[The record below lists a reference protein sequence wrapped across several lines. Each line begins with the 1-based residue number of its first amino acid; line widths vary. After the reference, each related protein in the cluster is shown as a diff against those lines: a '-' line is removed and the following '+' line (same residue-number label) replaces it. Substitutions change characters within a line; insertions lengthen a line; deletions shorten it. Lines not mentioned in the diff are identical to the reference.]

1 MKWFLY
7 IIILIES
14 VIWNINYANAQNII
28 VRAHPDTNK
37 IKIGEHFNIELMAK
51 GPIGSKFIFP
61 TYSDTINEHFDII
74 SQSKYDTLFNED
86 KSEITIKQKWRVTS
100 FDSGYWAI
108 SPLKFYILPDTAKF
122 FETEAFL
129 MQVNTVEVD
138 TTKEVKDIKQP
149 YSAPISW
156 QEWLPYALGTFGLI
170 GLLIFIIWYIK
181 QKRNQPAKLPEP
193 IAINPGEKALNLL
206 QELERKKLWQN
217 GFNKDYYT
225 ELTDILRNYFDE
237 KYFTKT
243 NEQVSDEIMISMRT
257 YLNQINL
264 NQLKQ
269 ILWLADMVKF
279 AKEQPVA
286 SENELAYKN
295 AYEIISVTSVL
306 IEKEL
311 ND

>member
-1 MKWFLY
+1 
-7 IIILIES
+7 
-14 VIWNINYANAQNII
+14 
-28 VRAHPDTNK
+28 
-37 IKIGEHFNIELMAK
+37 MAK
-51 GPIGSKFIFP
+51 GPVGSKFIFP